1 MEENVQEYDSM
12 VKAKP
17 KKTRKVLTDHGTYL
31 FYDDD
36 AYSAS
41 NHSSQ
46 LDQKSSVASSKSQKL
61 NRGLKDTLGV
71 SVRVSLG
78 FQP

>member
-1 MEENVQEYDSM
+1 M

-41 NHSSQ
+41 THSSQ
-46 LDQKSSVASSKSQKL
+46 LDQKSSVVSAKSQNL

-71 SVRVSLG
+71 SVRILLV
-78 FQP
+78 FKP

>member
-17 KKTRKVLTDHGTYL
+17 KKTRRVLTDHGTYL

-36 AYSAS
+36 AYSSS

-46 LDQKSSVASSKSQKL
+46 QDQKNSVSSSKSQKL
-61 NRGLKDTLGV
+61 SRSMRDSLGV
-71 SVRVSLG
+71 TVFIAVVSDN
-78 FQP
+78 

>member
-31 FYDDD
+31 FYDEK
-36 AYSAS
+36 
-41 NHSSQ
+41 N
-46 LDQKSSVASSKSQKL
+46 SVSSSKSQKM
-61 NRGLKDTLGV
+61 NRGLKDTLGMN
-71 SVRVSLG
+71 VRVSLV
-78 FQP
+78 FKP